1 MILLQIAQLKNI
13 IVNEKRK
20 DNKGRILH
28 NGEYQQ
34 SDGRYRFKY
43 YDGIGNA
50 KYLYSWRLDKND
62 RAPAGKRFGPSLR
75 EMEKNLQASM
85 MDHIVLNATGIDD
98 PKYIYNY

>member
-1 MILLQIAQLKNI
+1 MTN
-13 IVNEKRK
+13 KRK

-34 SDGRYRFKY
+34 TDGRYRFKY

-62 RAPAGKRFGPSLR
+62 RAPAGKKMGPL
-75 EMEKNLQASM
+75 L
-85 MDHIVLNATGIDD
+85 IVKQNWLFRNVPCKIVE
-98 PKYIYNY
+98 Y